1 MAINPIGSTSN
12 NAMFDLWNQKI
23 RANREDKSAD
33 GSDPVTISAD
43 GKLRL
48 NGEQSGLNGSN
59 KKAEEAADLE
69 PKEDD
74 DIYTRQIKQLL
85 RQLSKVMEQIRKIEA
100 SSMPAEQKSEQ
111 LQSLNSQ
118 ATQIMGQNQ
127 KVLIA
132 KAKAA
137 KAAG

>member
-100 SSMPAEQKSEQ
+100 SSMPAEQKS
-111 LQSLNSQ
+111 NSCSP
-118 ATQIMGQNQ
+118 
-127 KVLIA
+127 
-132 KAKAA
+132 
-137 KAAG
+137 